1 MKTPASGVVAALAL
15 ALLAQTAA
23 AQNATAPAGGA
34 GAAEHG
40 RPACHGGESWCDGR
54 CCGASWFHYQ
64 RHHCGRVR
72 DVRERPGLGK
82 GGL

>member
-1 MKTPASGVVAALAL
+1 MKPVFVALALVLLAQAALAQ
-15 ALLAQTAA
+15 AANATAA
-23 AQNATAPAGGA
+23 ATAS
-34 GAAEHG
+34 AEYG
-40 RPACHGGESWCDGR
+40 RSRSCRRGESWCDGR